1 MRVFVAL
8 ELPQKTRD
16 NLARSAEQMK
26 HYCSRGNWVEKDNY
40 HVTLHFL
47 GEVAESDL
55 LFAISAMD
63 QIKNLPAMTL
73 ALHQFSVWRG
83 SDVVCCKL
91 RKDNSLAQLQR
102 QLGERL
108 ESNGFDVDHR
118 PFRPHVTVCRKGTFE
133 LPFSEVTK
141 SVDVYNAPFKAS
153 EVVLYQTV
161 FVQGGVEY
169 KELYRV
175 SLHPYEK

>member
-8 ELPQKTRD
+8 CLPQKTKD

-26 HYCSRGNWVEKDNY
+26 RFSTRGSWVAKDNY

-55 LFAISAMD
+55 LFVISAMD
-63 QIKNLPAMTL
+63 KIGSLPALTL
-73 ALHQFSVWRG
+73 ALDKFCAWRG
-83 SDVVCCKL
+83 SDVICCKL
-91 RKDNSLAQLQR
+91 RKDDNLASLQT
-102 QLGERL
+102 QLGENL
-108 ESNGFDVDHR
+108 EANGFDVEHR
-118 PFRPHVTVCRKGTFE
+118 PFRPHVTVCRKGAFE

-141 SVDVYNAPFKAS
+141 SVDVFNAPFAAS
-153 EVVLYQTV
+153 EIVLFQTI
-161 FVQGGVEY
+161 FTKDGTEY

-175 SLHPYEK
+175 SLQ